1 MPVRTGFVFNR
12 MLNVVFLSPGLIVTL
27 NDFTKSVRVPTVL
40 ISTAKRMA
48 SIMGPTSAQML
59 RELVECGICTNVKEL
74 QLFKCQHRVCKDC
87 VKKVKRDVIALSHA
101 GMVRYIERVYCPF
114 CRRTSHVSKTTGELQ
129 KCRLSAEITEI
140 LKQLENNTSVRS
152 FATQTVEQPLSIL
165 NRRTT
170 HICSTY
176 TSAEAD
182 RLRRRSCGAE
192 YQVYASPSAAMNNG
206 FEGFTR
212 RNLLSQVQ
220 HLHERCWF
228 GMAQNQIEA
237 MLFYS
242 CMKPYKP
249 ITDVL
254 SEQPESTMRIKPD
267 TDLNA
272 SMSQMVIDNGYKLTS
287 SNNEIPV
294 SFEEDRWLHCLKEQR
309 SSLDE
314 EIGKFRPHAAYNAAG
329 HSEVVEWYRGVLA
342 TTERLLR
349 QEVRRNLAAE
359 QQHVSTSSRFCG
371 AFHLGIAHPQC
382 LLIDNVGLSL

>member
-1 MPVRTGFVFNR
+1 
-12 MLNVVFLSPGLIVTL
+12 
-27 NDFTKSVRVPTVL
+27 
-40 ISTAKRMA
+40 
-48 SIMGPTSAQML
+48 
-59 RELVECGICTNVKEL
+59 
-74 QLFKCQHRVCKDC
+74 
-87 VKKVKRDVIALSHA
+87 
-101 GMVRYIERVYCPF
+101 
-114 CRRTSHVSKTTGELQ
+114 
-129 KCRLSAEITEI
+129 
-140 LKQLENNTSVRS
+140 
-152 FATQTVEQPLSIL
+152 
-165 NRRTT
+165 
-170 HICSTY
+170 
-176 TSAEAD
+176 
-182 RLRRRSCGAE
+182 
-192 YQVYASPSAAMNNG
+192 MNNG